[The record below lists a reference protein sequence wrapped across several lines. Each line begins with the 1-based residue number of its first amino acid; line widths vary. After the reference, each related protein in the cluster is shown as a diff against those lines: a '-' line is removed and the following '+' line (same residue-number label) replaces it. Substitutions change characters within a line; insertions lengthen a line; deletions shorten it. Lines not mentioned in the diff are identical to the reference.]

1 MFDQTV
7 IHFRFIAMKK
17 IYRSFRISRRD
28 CPRATTTS
36 TRYPRQ
42 PPLEPETTNSA
53 PPMNC
58 DKPKSGDETQTQPAQ
73 NPGAVSKPPE
83 WEKDEELVR
92 GSHCLFRVK
101 YLGAKEIFDSRGV
114 DLCDEAFS
122 SLMGRYKQYKRSEN
136 GLSSVIH
143 SKLFKSTKN
152 LGDASQAPAR
162 NALFYV
168 SSDGLRVVD
177 ETRKSLIVD
186 QTIEK
191 VSFCAPVRVDKRG
204 FAYIARDGATKRW
217 MCHVL
222 LAKNVDVC
230 INFFHFV
237 LFPITP
243 AFLINGD
250 PLARNVTDVKLP
262 TTPPVETTLFESVD
276 VKVYP

>member
-1 MFDQTV
+1 
-7 IHFRFIAMKK
+7 MKK
-17 IYRSFRISRRD
+17 IYRSFRISKRD
-28 CPRATTTS
+28 YSRTTGS

-42 PPLEPETTNSA
+42 TPAAEPEPNNTA
-53 PPMNC
+53 PPVAPDN
-58 DKPKSGDETQTQPAQ
+58 KPKTTSGDDTQPGQ
-73 NPGAVSKPPE
+73 NQNNPAAVSKPPE

-152 LGDASQAPAR
+152 QTDASQTPAR

-222 LAKNVDVC
+222 LAKNVDVS
-230 INFFHFV
+230 IQGLPLLV
-237 LFPITP
+237 ALF
-243 AFLINGD
+243 AKLR
-250 PLARNVTDVKLP
+250 LRNRNLGLLYRFEFCPGSKDVKISLSLP
-262 TTPPVETTLFESVD
+262 DIYSALNAKAKRRVTT
-276 VKVYP
+276 